1 MLKML
6 TSTYNCQILLFL
18 AISFYSSH
26 QSAFKFP
33 IGIENE
39 RGDTWV
45 LDAGTGASCV
55 ELKDCSTF
63 SWLMNRE
70 YVQNEVI
77 RLHPKRIT
85 KFLRNKRCNID
96 ELYSNLAITLRTRVI
111 CPHQNA
117 HDLNPNY
124 SDYVHANG
132 EKGDAK
138 KLPYAKLMGN
148 DDAND
153 CHQPKDGKMLNDG
166 LSVKLATDEI
176 ECSLEMTHGDK
187 RTPLSSLETE
197 SFSGHGRVYQRLRK
211 LEKER
216 RTVFVMT
223 AHGNCC
229 WKVFEQPHLKG
240 ETHRIEPG
248 ESVYPRHQPRSIQ
261 KICCPAVV

>member
-1 MLKML
+1 MF
-6 TSTYNCQILLFL
+6 TTTYNCQILLFL
-18 AISFYSSH
+18 VISFYSSQ

-33 IGIENE
+33 VGIENE
-39 RGDTWV
+39 RGDTWI
-45 LDAGTGASCV
+45 LDTGGGASCV

-63 SWLMNRE
+63 SWLMNRK

-77 RLHPKRIT
+77 QLHPRRIT
-85 KFLRNKRCNID
+85 RFLRNKKCSID
-96 ELYSNLAITLRTRVI
+96 EIHSNRAITLKTRVI

-132 EKGDAK
+132 EKNDAK
-138 KLPYAKLMGN
+138 ESPNAKLREN

-153 CHQPKDGKMLNDG
+153 CYEQNDGRRLGDG
-166 LSVKLATDEI
+166 LSVKLATAEI
-176 ECSLEMTHGDK
+176 ECSLEMTHGDQ

-197 SFSGHGRVYQRLRK
+197 RFSGHGRVYQRLRK
-211 LEKER
+211 LEIQR

-223 AHGNCC
+223 VHGNCC
-229 WKVFEQPHLKG
+229 WNIFEQPLLKG

-248 ESVYPRHQPRSIQ
+248 DSVYPRRQPRSIQ
-261 KICCPAVV
+261 KICCPAAI

>member
-1 MLKML
+1 ML
-6 TSTYNCQILLFL
+6 TSIYNCQTLLLL

-63 SWLMNRE
+63 SWLMNRK

-85 KFLRNKRCNID
+85 KFLRSKRCSID
-96 ELYSNLAITLRTRVI
+96 ELYSNRAITLRTRVM
-111 CPHQNA
+111 CPHRHA
-117 HDLNPNY
+117 HDLDSNY
-124 SDYVHANG
+124 SDYDYANG
-132 EKGDAK
+132 KKG
-138 KLPYAKLMGN
+138 
-148 DDAND
+148 DAND
-153 CHQPKDGKMLNDG
+153 CHEQNVGKTLGDG

-176 ECSLEMTHGDK
+176 ECSLEMTHGK
-187 RTPLSSLETE
+187 NRTPLRSLETE
-197 SFSGHGRVYQRLRK
+197 SFIGHGRVYRRLRN
-211 LEKER
+211 LEKQSG
-216 RTVFVMT
+216 TVFVMT
-223 AHGNCC
+223 AHGDCC
-229 WKVFEQPHLKG
+229 WNVFEQPHLKG

-248 ESVYPRHQPRSIQ
+248 DSVYPRHQPRSIQ
-261 KICCPAVV
+261 KICCPAAI